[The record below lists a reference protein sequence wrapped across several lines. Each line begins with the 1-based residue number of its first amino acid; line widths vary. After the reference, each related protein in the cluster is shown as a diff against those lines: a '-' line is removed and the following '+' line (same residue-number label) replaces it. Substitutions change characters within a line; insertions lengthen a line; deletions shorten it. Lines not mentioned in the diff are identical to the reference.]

1 MQLMYVVSMKCHK
14 FYLIADILIWLF
26 LDLGLSNGDELLIAD
41 ETCVRPISL
50 RIRYQ
55 GD

>member
-1 MQLMYVVSMKCHK
+1 MKSD
-14 FYLIADILIWLF
+14 LIPELNEISTANLSRTLEGEF
-26 LDLGLSNGDELLIAD
+26 PDLGLANGDELLIAD
-41 ETCVRPISL
+41 ETRARPISL